1 MTGRSLLFPP
11 NPQEDHDATIVKVNK
26 KNKVQTYEVQFEL
39 DGSFL
44 TVPATSIKT
53 KKQVQT
59 WPRASVGLRGAM
71 CAQTPEGAARGAG
84 E

>member
-1 MTGRSLLFPP
+1 VTDRSLLFPP

-26 KNKVQTYEVQFEL
+26 KNKVQTYEVQLEL

-53 KKQVQT
+53 KKK
-59 WPRASVGLRGAM
+59 
-71 CAQTPEGAARGAG
+71 
-84 E
+84 